1 MITLGDLH
9 ESKSILTNILFLRIT
24 STAKILLTKQIRK

>member
-9 ESKSILTNILFLRIT
+9 ESESIITNILFLRIT
-24 STAKILLTKQIRK
+24 STAKIILTKQICK